1 MVQINSPLSAATDVR
16 GISDGLY
23 TLSSVTPFVK
33 SSTSDF
39 LKDSGASL
47 GITVKSRNILCQD
60 RAKLLLDRRLLDDI
74 KKRYRLRI
82 YSQNLLSKTG
92 TIAYKSQYYSCRRHK
107 VKKVVILSRSASTG
121 KGAVRNLAH
130 CASVWACPCCS
141 PVIQHFRTQEIAY
154 AVKQWFAESQDNV
167 TYFPTLTAPH
177 TRDQPLHYL
186 LEKQKSALHIFWNS
200 RFIQGSRYSKGCKE
214 MLGYLG
220 RITGTEITSGNPGD
234 EKYSGWHPHQHIL
247 ILGKRIS
254 EKELDDVKKRM
265 IDAWVHALL
274 KVGLCLD
281 NPNAIQSATLH
292 SLTLEQVTKAEK
304 YISKLGNEIGESNIK
319 SGRGNARYMPFDL
332 LSAAESGKEWA
343 KSAWIEYYACSKGK
357 RQLVWSDGL
366 KSRFRIKEHS
376 DQELADWKAE
386 KDFQNLFGFENWEA
400 IRKIPGIEPALEYW
414 IASGKEDKI
423 LKLFNELNID
433 LIFDK
438 KILDDYDEKPLGE

>member
-1 MVQINSPLSAATDVR
+1 MVQINSPLSAVTDVR

-167 TYFPTLTAPH
+167 TYFLTLTAPH
-177 TRDQPLHYL
+177 LSL
-186 LEKQKSALHIFWNS
+186 IHI
-200 RFIQGSRYSKGCKE
+200 
-214 MLGYLG
+214 
-220 RITGTEITSGNPGD
+220 
-234 EKYSGWHPHQHIL
+234 
-247 ILGKRIS
+247 
-254 EKELDDVKKRM
+254 
-265 IDAWVHALL
+265 
-274 KVGLCLD
+274 
-281 NPNAIQSATLH
+281 
-292 SLTLEQVTKAEK
+292 
-304 YISKLGNEIGESNIK
+304 
-319 SGRGNARYMPFDL
+319 
-332 LSAAESGKEWA
+332 
-343 KSAWIEYYACSKGK
+343 
-357 RQLVWSDGL
+357 
-366 KSRFRIKEHS
+366 
-376 DQELADWKAE
+376 
-386 KDFQNLFGFENWEA
+386 
-400 IRKIPGIEPALEYW
+400 
-414 IASGKEDKI
+414 
-423 LKLFNELNID
+423 
-433 LIFDK
+433 
-438 KILDDYDEKPLGE
+438 